1 MVVDRALE
9 SYRNASRDLQ
19 RPQAEE
25 VARYREWME
34 THKPID
40 NSETSFLKH
49 EQDLFVLSS
58 KQFERPTL
66 TAKAAGIP
74 LMLILPF
81 ALFPLVSSFPW
92 RILAVTV
99 SGMSQLLLCSV
110 MGIAQVM
117 TTREWIFGTSV

>member
-25 VARYREWME
+25 VVRYREWME

-40 NSETSFLKH
+40 TSETSFLKH

-99 SGMSQLLLCSV
+99 CGMSQLLLCSV